1 MSLWGITTAAEDKPK
16 FLPVDKNAAGSTGA
30 REHAIAVAGGWGLA
44 PGLAAS
50 GNDNANATP
59 EVLVCVRNLAEF
71 MGSASIIGINWTDAT
86 VANTGTFD
94 ITVTFDE
101 AVDITSAT
109 RSADQVITNKAYI
122 LLSRVGKT
130 DMVEDS
136 TMACQYFSG
145 SGSNQ
150 IVFRGLAVTN
160 AAAGFLAFNGEGVGE
175 AGIITGINF
184 DGTAAMTE
192 EDGKAANG
200 LRLESGTASA
210 GTAGGSLL
218 ADGSACTSV
227 TVAGAITAST
237 AFVIDGLSG
246 ATLVAGMTI
255 TVNGAG
261 GTPAASITDADGNTG
276 ISTDNSLTI
285 ATVTNQTTFTVSEAV
300 TIANDIVLLASTNGG
315 AEVIADALNFAVAGP
330 KFDSRVDIKTITRVG
345 ADDSV
350 AVELENGTEDLDGQD
365 NVGGGNNFRMVQES
379 GNAASLGTGDNA
391 LRNIE
396 GRTIRTDPYVVE
408 TALDDAA
415 TFLASGSTSGTANVL
430 KGMDVAAA

>member
-1 MSLWGITTAAEDKPK
+1 MSLWGTTTAAEDKPK
-16 FLPVDKNAAGSTGA
+16 FLPVDSNAGGSSGA
-30 REHAIAVAGGWGLA
+30 REHAIAVAGGWGLT

-50 GNDNANATP
+50 GNDNTAATP
-59 EVLVCVRNLAEF
+59 EVLVCVKNIAAF
-71 MGSASIIGINWTDAT
+71 MGSASIIGIDWTDQT
-86 VANTGTFD
+86 VGNVGTFD

-109 RSADQVITNKAYI
+109 RTANQTITNKAYI
-122 LLSRVGKT
+122 LLSRLGKT

-145 SGSNQ
+145 TGSNQ
-150 IVFRGLAVTN
+150 LVFRGLAATN
-160 AAAGFLAFNGEGVGE
+160 AAAGFLAFNGEGVGDT
-175 AGIITGINF
+175 GVITGINF
-184 DGTAAMTE
+184 DGTANMTE
-192 EDGKAANG
+192 EDGASAIG

-210 GTAGGSLL
+210 GSSGGSLI

-246 ATLVAGMTI
+246 ATLVVGMTI

-261 GTPAASITDADGNTG
+261 GAPAASITDADGNTG

-300 TIANDIVLLASTNGG
+300 TIADNIVLLCSTNGG
-315 AEVIADALNFAVAGP
+315 DEIVSDALDFTVGGP
-330 KFDSRVDIKTITRVG
+330 LYATRSDIKTITRTG

-350 AVELENGTEDLDGQD
+350 ALELEVGTTDLDGQD
-365 NVGGGNNFRMVQES
+365 TVGTGNIFRLVQES
-379 GNAASLGTGDNA
+379 GNAASNNSDGRNAEGDT
-391 LRNIE
+391 LI
-396 GRTIRTDPYVVE
+396 TDAYVVE
-408 TALDDAA
+408 TALNDAA
-415 TFLASGSTSGTANVL
+415 TFTESGSTSGSANIL
-430 KGMDVAAA
+430 KGIDVAAA

>member
-71 MGSASIIGINWTDAT
+71 MGSASVIGINWTDAT

-218 ADGSACTSV
+218 ADGSAAATL
-227 TVAGAITAST
+227 TVNGALTQAT
-237 AFVIDGLSG
+237 TLVVDAVAG
-246 ATLVAGMTI
+246 ATLVAGQVI

-261 GTPAASITDADGNTG
+261 SAPAASITDADGGTG

-285 ATVTNQTTFTVSEAV
+285 TAVASQTSVTVSEPITV
-300 TIANDIVLLASTNGG
+300 ANNIVLLASTNGG
-315 AEVIADALNFAVAGP
+315 EEIVSDSLNFTVAGP
-330 KFDSRVDIKTITRVG
+330 TYDSRSDIKTITRTG

-350 AVELENGTEDLDGQD
+350 AIELEDGTEDLDGI
-365 NVGGGNNFRMVQES
+365 GGGQGTEFRLVQES
-379 GNAASLGTGDNA
+379 GNAASADSDG
-391 LRNIE
+391 RNEE
-396 GRTIRTDPYVVE
+396 GKLLNTDPYVVE
-408 TALDDAA
+408 TALNDAA
-415 TFLASGSTSGTANVL
+415 TFLGSGSTSGTANIL

>member
-50 GNDNANATP
+50 GNDNADATP

-218 ADGSACTSV
+218 ADGSAAATLTV
-227 TVAGAITAST
+227 NGALTQATTLVVDAVAGA
-237 AFVIDGLSG
+237 
-246 ATLVAGMTI
+246 TLAVGQVI

-261 GTPAASITDADGNTG
+261 SAPAASITDADGGTG

-285 ATVTNQTTFTVSEAV
+285 TAVASQTSVTVSEPITV
-300 TIANDIVLLASTNGG
+300 ANNIVLLASTNGG
-315 AEVIADALNFAVAGP
+315 EEIVSDSLNFTVAGP
-330 KFDSRVDIKTITRVG
+330 TYDSRSDIKTITRTG

-350 AVELENGTEDLDGQD
+350 AIELEDGTEDLDGI
-365 NVGGGNNFRMVQES
+365 GGGQGTEFRLVQES
-379 GNAASLGTGDNA
+379 GNAASADSDG
-391 LRNIE
+391 RNEE
-396 GRTIRTDPYVVE
+396 GKLLNTDPYVVE
-408 TALDDAA
+408 TALNDAA
-415 TFLASGSTSGTANVL
+415 TFLGSGSTSGTANIL

>member
-1 MSLWGITTAAEDKPK
+1 MSLWGTTTAAEDKPK
-16 FLPVDKNAAGSTGA
+16 LLPVDSNAGGSSGA
-30 REHAIAVAGGWGLA
+30 REHAIAVAGGWGLT

-50 GNDNANATP
+50 GNDNTAATP
-59 EVLVCVRNLAEF
+59 EVLVCVKNIAAF
-71 MGSASIIGINWTDAT
+71 MGSASIIGIDWTDQT
-86 VANTGTFD
+86 VGNVGTFD

-109 RSADQVITNKAYI
+109 RTANQTITNKAYI
-122 LLSRVGKT
+122 LLSRLGKT

-145 SGSNQ
+145 TGSNQ
-150 IVFRGLAVTN
+150 LVFRGLAATN
-160 AAAGFLAFNGEGVGE
+160 AAAGFLAFNGEGVGDT
-175 AGIITGINF
+175 GVITGINF
-184 DGTAAMTE
+184 DGTANMTE
-192 EDGKAANG
+192 EDGASAIG

-210 GTAGGSLL
+210 GSSGGSLI

-246 ATLVAGMTI
+246 ATLVVGMTV

-261 GTPAASITDADGNTG
+261 GAPAASITDADGNTG

-300 TIANDIVLLASTNGG
+300 TIADNVVLLASTNGG
-315 AEVIADALNFAVAGP
+315 DEIVSDALDFTVGGP
-330 KFDSRVDIKTITRVG
+330 LYATRSDIKTITRTG

-350 AVELENGTEDLDGQD
+350 ALELEVGTEDLDGQD
-365 NVGGGNNFRMVQES
+365 TVGTGNIFRLVQES
-379 GNAASLGTGDNA
+379 GNAASNNSDGRNAEGDGNV
-391 LRNIE
+391 
-396 GRTIRTDPYVVE
+396 TDAYVVE
-408 TALDDAA
+408 TALNDAA
-415 TFLASGSTSGTANVL
+415 TFTESGSTSGSANIL
-430 KGMDVAAA
+430 KGIDVAAA